1 MTQAFDGGI
10 DPALADAVES
20 IRATHEDE
28 SPRGEEPDA
37 ATDAD
42 AISGIPASDGAD
54 SATYSTAP
62 DARTPSTRTSEDQT
76 PGADAK
82 DAPTGE
88 DHG

>member
-10 DPALADAVES
+10 DPALADAVAS

-28 SPRGEEPDA
+28 FPRGQEPDA
-37 ATDAD
+37 ETDAD
-42 AISGIPASDGAD
+42 AISGVPASDGAD
-54 SATYSTAP
+54 SATYRTAP
-62 DARTPSTRTSEDQT
+62 DAAAPTTRASE
-76 PGADAK
+76 ADMPVAEAT